1 VSGGPE
7 EQEQVIY
14 FEPIT
19 LGLLGKVFDKTL
31 QAISDLP
38 ELTGFDGHSLRQALA
53 RRIIACARTGE
64 RDPDRLR
71 NAALADVRA
80 LAAAPG
86 ALTH

>member
-1 VSGGPE
+1 VSHD
-7 EQEQVIY
+7 EQQPVIY

-19 LGLLGKVFDKTL
+19 LGLLGRVFDRTL
-31 QAISDLP
+31 QSIGDVP

-71 NAALADVRA
+71 QAALADIRA
-80 LAAAPG
+80 LAGSPG
-86 ALTH
+86 ALPH